1 MLRGMHRN
9 AHLHILA
16 DLERRITFCE
26 AELAYRRARL
36 DRVGQATREAIDA
49 IAGKSASG
57 ARAQAW
63 ADPASAFDSAG
74 SEISG
79 RLRIG

>member
-9 AHLHILA
+9 TLLSILA
-16 DLERRITFCE
+16 DLEQRITFCE

-49 IAGKSASG
+49 IAGNSASG

-63 ADPASAFDSAG
+63 ADPAAA
-74 SEISG
+74 
-79 RLRIG
+79 RVA

>member
-36 DRVGQATREAIDA
+36 DRVGQATREAIDVMT
-49 IAGKSASG
+49 GASEF
-57 ARAQAW
+57 AQK
-63 ADPASAFDSAG
+63 ASAP
-74 SEISG
+74 
-79 RLRIG
+79 L

>member
-1 MLRGMHRN
+1 MHRN
-9 AHLHILA
+9 TLLHILV
-16 DLERRITFCE
+16 DLEQRIAFCE

-49 IAGKSASG
+49 IAGNTASA

-63 ADPASAFDSAG
+63 ADPAAA
-74 SEISG
+74 
-79 RLRIG
+79 RVA